1 MCGGT
6 VCIGKPED
14 KKESQ
19 EESKNGPVLLRM
31 GIFFDGTLNSIAN
44 IDERKNFEDFKE
56 SQKNSSRA
64 TRKAIRKRSKLIKDN
79 DSYTNEYSNVARFY
93 KCFNEKKDEFII
105 PVYVEGIGA
114 KPREIGKTIEDK
126 AKAFAQVPIK
136 DKKKE
141 HYKESCKKYDKGEIS
156 LDQFIENNDG
166 FFSCSDNQLGS
177 ALGIGLFG
185 VKKKV
190 EAACEKIH
198 KEISTIISDY
208 DINTGTDINIE
219 LYVFGFSR
227 GSAAARCF
235 CACLQNKVGSTKEE
249 YSFNSVLLGVKNTF
263 TINFNDVLIK
273 KKLKQENKYKTSLVE
288 NWLQNISD
296 KCSVNLKP
304 SVKFLG
310 LYDTVSSYGANF
322 DDDVDELGLNKIGN
336 VDKVFQIC
344 AGDEYRRNFALTDI
358 SSVGDKGDH
367 IIIPGAHSDIGG
379 GYAHNKKEKKIG
391 WFWKR
396 AGNKA
401 IRLLEDEGWFN
412 SDESERTVSNLY
424 SIIPFLLM
432 KKKIVDLD
440 VVFENGKYNKYI
452 LPSPDG
458 LEIDGIDHNYSKEL
472 CDFYNKIT
480 SYHYAIED
488 TEKGKTINL
497 VSIDGKELT
506 EDESKE
512 YYALLDEEDELTV
525 EISDLNSQIRDLEL
539 RLSTIQQQY
548 MDIGLYTFPTYIRME
563 SEIREEITEREGL
576 LSSKKARLQ
585 EIKKEKA
592 QYDNDQLLKNIRHD
606 FLHLSVSR
614 GELLDLIVNKANNN
628 RNKRT
633 VFPG

>member
-1 MCGGT
+1 MGGK
-6 VCIGKPED
+6 VLAGKPND
-14 KKESQ
+14 VKESQ
-19 EESKNGPVLLRM
+19 EQAEESSVLLRM

-44 IDERKNFEDFKE
+44 IDERKNFENFKE

-79 DSYTNEYSNVARFY
+79 GSYVNEYSNVARFY
-93 KCFNEKKDEFII
+93 KCFNEKKNEFII

-114 KPREIGKTIEDK
+114 KPREIGKTITDQK
-126 AKAFAQVPIK
+126 FAQVPIK

-141 HYKESCKKYDKGEIS
+141 PYKKTCKEYDKGEIS
-156 LDQFIENNDG
+156 LDKFIESNEG
-166 FFSCSDNQLGS
+166 FISCSDDQLGS

-190 EAACEKIH
+190 EAACERIFNEIRGLIHQKEWGENTKI
-198 KEISTIISDY
+198 EL
-208 DINTGTDINIE
+208 E

-235 CACLQNKVGSTKEE
+235 SACLQNKVGSTKEE
-249 YSFNSVLLGVKNTF
+249 YSFNSVLLEAKNTV
-263 TINFNDVLIK
+263 TINFNDVMIK
-273 KKLKQENKYKTSLVE
+273 KKLKQENKYKTSLGE
-288 NWLQNISD
+288 TWLKNISD
-296 KCSVNLKP
+296 VYNVNFKQP
-304 SVKFLG
+304 SIKFLG

-322 DDDVDELGLNKIGN
+322 DDDVDELGLNKLN
-336 VDKVFQIC
+336 HVKKVFQIC
-344 AGDEYRRNFALTDI
+344 AGDEYRKNFALTDI
-358 SSVGDKGDH
+358 SSVGDNGSH

-379 GYAHNKKEKKIG
+379 GYAHNIIEKKIG

-401 IRLLEDEGWFN
+401 IRILEKEGWFN
-412 SDESERTVSNLY
+412 FDESERTVSNLY

-432 KKKIVDLD
+432 KKQIVDLN
-440 VVFENGKYNKYI
+440 VVFNDQKYDKYI

-458 LEIDGIDHNYSKEL
+458 LEIDGIDHEYSQDL
-472 CDFYNKIT
+472 CDFYDRIE

-497 VSIDGKELT
+497 LSIDGCELS
-506 EDESKE
+506 EDDSKE
-512 YYALLDEEDELTV
+512 YVALLEEEENLLV
-525 EISDLNSQIRDLEL
+525 EISDLNSQIRNLEL
-539 RLSTIQQQY
+539 KLITIQQQY
-548 MDIGLYTFPTYIRME
+548 MDIGLYSFHTYIRME
-563 SEIREEITEREGL
+563 NEIREEIMEHEKS
-576 LSSKKARLQ
+576 LSSKKGRLY
-585 EIKKEKA
+585 EIKKEKCK
-592 QYDNDQLLKNIRHD
+592 YDNDQLLKNIRHD

-614 GELLDLIVNKANNN
+614 GEPLDLIVNKANNK

>member
-1 MCGGT
+1 MCGGM
-6 VCIGKPED
+6 VCSGKPDD

-44 IDERKNFEDFKE
+44 IDERKDFESFKE
-56 SQKNSSRA
+56 NQKNPSRA
-64 TRKAIRKRSKLIKDN
+64 TRKSIRKRSKLIKGN

-126 AKAFAQVPIK
+126 AFAQVPIK

-141 HYKESCKKYDKGEIS
+141 PYKESCKKYDNGEIS

-166 FFSCSDNQLGS
+166 FVSCSDHQLGS

-198 KEISTIISDY
+198 KEIRSLIPKKKIKA
-208 DINTGTDINIE
+208 GTDINIE
-219 LYVFGFSR
+219 LYVLGFSR

-249 YSFNSVLLGVKNTF
+249 YSSNAFILGAKNRVTFNFVDAN
-263 TINFNDVLIK
+263 IK
-273 KKLKQENKYKTSLVE
+273 KKLSQENKYKTSLVE

-344 AGDEYRRNFALTDI
+344 AGDEYRANFNLTDI
-358 SSVGDKGDH
+358 SSTGDKGKY
-367 IIIPGAHSDIGG
+367 IIIPGAHSDVGG
-379 GYAHNKKEKKIG
+379 GYAHNIKEKKTG
-391 WFWKR
+391 WFNLR
-396 AGNKA
+396 AGNKP
-401 IRLLEDEGWFN
+401 IRILEKEGWFN

-432 KKKIVDLD
+432 KDEIVDIG
-440 VVFENGKYNKYI
+440 VVFNDNKFKEYQ
-452 LPSPDG
+452 LPS
-458 LEIDGIDHNYSKEL
+458 EKTKIDKIEHNYSKEL

-488 TEKGKTINL
+488 TGKGKTINL
-497 VSIDGKELT
+497 VSIDGKKLT
-506 EDESKE
+506 EDESKK

-525 EISDLNSQIRDLEL
+525 KISDLNSQIRDLEL

-614 GELLDLIVNKANNN
+614 GDPLDLIVNKANNN

-633 VFPG
+633 VYPG

>member
-44 IDERKNFEDFKE
+44 IDERKDFESFKE
-56 SQKNSSRA
+56 NQKNPSRA
-64 TRKAIRKRSKLIKDN
+64 TRKSIRKRSKLIKGN

-126 AKAFAQVPIK
+126 AFAQVPIK

-166 FFSCSDNQLGS
+166 FFSCSDHQLGS
-177 ALGIGLFG
+177 ALGIGLYG

-198 KEISTIISDY
+198 KEIRTIISDKKLEA
-208 DINTGTDINIE
+208 GTDINIE

-249 YSFNSVLLGVKNTF
+249 YSSNAFILGAKNRVTFNFVDAN
-263 TINFNDVLIK
+263 IK
-273 KKLKQENKYKTSLVE
+273 KKLSQENKYKTSLVK
-288 NWLQNISD
+288 NWLENISN
-296 KCSVNLKP
+296 KCNVNLKP

-412 SDESERTVSNLY
+412 SGESERTVSNLY

-432 KKKIVDLD
+432 KEKIDD
-440 VVFENGKYNKYI
+440 INVVFENEELKNYV
-452 LPSPDG
+452 LPSSPKG
-458 LEIDGIDHNYSKEL
+458 LKIDGIKHNYSKEL

-497 VSIDGKELT
+497 VSINGKELT

-614 GELLDLIVNKANNN
+614 GELLDLIVNKTNNN

>member
-198 KEISTIISDY
+198 KEIRSLIPKKKIKA
-208 DINTGTDINIE
+208 GTDIEIE

-296 KCSVNLKP
+296 ECSVNLKP

-391 WFWKR
+391 WFGKR

-432 KKKIVDLD
+432 KEKIDD
-440 VVFENGKYNKYI
+440 INVVFENEELKNYV

-458 LEIDGIDHNYSKEL
+458 WEIDGIEHNYSKEL

-497 VSIDGKELT
+497 VSINGKELT

-614 GELLDLIVNKANNN
+614 GELLDLIVNKTNNN

>member
-6 VCIGKPED
+6 VCIGKPDD

-44 IDERKNFEDFKE
+44 IDERKDFESFKE
-56 SQKNSSRA
+56 NQKNPSRA
-64 TRKAIRKRSKLIKDN
+64 TRKSIRKRSKLIKGN

-126 AKAFAQVPIK
+126 AFAQVPIK

-141 HYKESCKKYDKGEIS
+141 PYKESCKKYDNGEIS

-166 FFSCSDNQLGS
+166 FVSCSDHQLGS

-198 KEISTIISDY
+198 KEIRSLIPKKKIKA
-208 DINTGTDINIE
+208 GTDINIE
-219 LYVFGFSR
+219 LYVLGFSR

-249 YSFNSVLLGVKNTF
+249 YSSNAFILGAKNRVTFNFVDAN
-263 TINFNDVLIK
+263 IK
-273 KKLKQENKYKTSLVE
+273 KKLSQENKYKTSLVE

-344 AGDEYRRNFALTDI
+344 AGDEYRANFNLTDI
-358 SSVGDKGDH
+358 SSTGDKGKY
-367 IIIPGAHSDIGG
+367 IIIPGAHSDVGG
-379 GYAHNKKEKKIG
+379 GYAHNIKEKKTG
-391 WFWKR
+391 WFNLR
-396 AGNKA
+396 AGNKP
-401 IRLLEDEGWFN
+401 IRILEKEGWFN

-432 KKKIVDLD
+432 KDEIVDIG
-440 VVFENGKYNKYI
+440 VVFNDNKFKEYQ
-452 LPSPDG
+452 LPS
-458 LEIDGIDHNYSKEL
+458 EKTKIDKIEHNYSKEL

-488 TEKGKTINL
+488 TGKGKTINL
-497 VSIDGKELT
+497 VSIDGKKLT
-506 EDESKE
+506 EDESKK

-525 EISDLNSQIRDLEL
+525 KISDLNSQIRDLEL

-614 GELLDLIVNKANNN
+614 GDPLDLIVNKANNN

-633 VFPG
+633 VYPG

>member
-6 VCIGKPED
+6 VCIGKPDD

-44 IDERKNFEDFKE
+44 IDERKDFESFKE
-56 SQKNSSRA
+56 NQKNPSRA
-64 TRKAIRKRSKLIKDN
+64 TRKSIRKRSKLIKGN

-126 AKAFAQVPIK
+126 AFAQVPIK

-141 HYKESCKKYDKGEIS
+141 PYKESCKKYDNGEIS

-166 FFSCSDNQLGS
+166 FVSCSDHQLGS

-198 KEISTIISDY
+198 KEIRSLIPKKKIKA
-208 DINTGTDINIE
+208 GTDINIE

-249 YSFNSVLLGVKNTF
+249 YSSNAFILGAKNRVTFNFVDAN
-263 TINFNDVLIK
+263 IK
-273 KKLKQENKYKTSLVE
+273 KKLSQENKYKTSLVE

-304 SVKFLG
+304 NVKFLG

-344 AGDEYRRNFALTDI
+344 AGDEYRANFNLTDI
-358 SSVGDKGDH
+358 SSTGDKGKY
-367 IIIPGAHSDIGG
+367 IIIPGAHSDVGG
-379 GYAHNKKEKKIG
+379 GYAHNIKEKKTG
-391 WFWKR
+391 WFNLR
-396 AGNKA
+396 AGNKP
-401 IRLLEDEGWFN
+401 IRILEKEGWFN

-432 KKKIVDLD
+432 KDEIVDIG
-440 VVFENGKYNKYI
+440 VVFNDNKFKEYQ
-452 LPSPDG
+452 LPS
-458 LEIDGIDHNYSKEL
+458 EKTKIDKIEHNYSKEL

-488 TEKGKTINL
+488 TGKGKTINL
-497 VSIDGKELT
+497 VSIDGKKLT
-506 EDESKE
+506 EDESKK

-525 EISDLNSQIRDLEL
+525 KISDLNSQIRDLEL

-563 SEIREEITEREGL
+563 NEIREEITEREGL

-614 GELLDLIVNKANNN
+614 GDPLDLIVNKANNN

-633 VFPG
+633 VYPG

>member
-1 MCGGT
+1 MCGGM
-6 VCIGKPED
+6 VCSGKPDD
-14 KKESQ
+14 KKETQ

-44 IDERKNFEDFKE
+44 IDERKDFESFKKNH
-56 SQKNSSRA
+56 KNSS
-64 TRKAIRKRSKLIKDN
+64 KAIRKAIKKRNDLIEDN

-93 KCFNEKKDEFII
+93 KCYREKKDEFII
-105 PVYVEGIGA
+105 PIYVEGIGA
-114 KPREIGKTIEDK
+114 KPREIGKRIDDQKLSQAPT
-126 AKAFAQVPIK
+126 K
-136 DKKKE
+136 DKQNKS
-141 HYKESCKKYDKGEIS
+141 YKKYDKGEIS

-166 FFSCSDNQLGS
+166 FFSCSDSQIGS

-273 KKLKQENKYKTSLVE
+273 KKLKQENKYKTSLVK

-296 KCSVNLKP
+296 ECSVNLKP

-432 KKKIVDLD
+432 KEKIDD
-440 VVFENGKYNKYI
+440 INVVFENEELKNYV
-452 LPSPDG
+452 LPSSPKG
-458 LEIDGIDHNYSKEL
+458 LKIDGIKHNYSKEL

-497 VSIDGKELT
+497 VSINGKELT

-576 LSSKKARLQ
+576 LSSKKARFQ

-614 GELLDLIVNKANNN
+614 GELLDLIVNKTNNN

>member
-19 EESKNGPVLLRM
+19 EETEECSILLRM

-44 IDERKNFEDFKE
+44 IDERKDFERFKE
-56 SQKNSSRA
+56 EQKSPS
-64 TRKAIRKRSKLIKDN
+64 KAIRKAIKKRNDLIKDN
-79 DSYTNEYSNVARFY
+79 DSYANEYSNVARFY

-126 AKAFAQVPIK
+126 AFAQVPIK

-141 HYKESCKKYDKGEIS
+141 PYKESCKKYDNGELS
-156 LDQFIENNDG
+156 LDQFINNNDG
-166 FFSCSDNQLGS
+166 FVSCSDHQLGS
-177 ALGIGLFG
+177 ALGIGLYG

-190 EAACEKIH
+190 EGACERIFNEIRGIIREKKV
-198 KEISTIISDY
+198 KE
-208 DINTGTDINIE
+208 GTDINIE

-235 CACLQNKVGSTKEE
+235 CACLQSKVGSTKEE
-249 YSFNSVLLGVKNTF
+249 YSSNALILGAKNRVTFNFVDAN
-263 TINFNDVLIK
+263 IK
-273 KKLKQENKYKTSLVE
+273 KKLNQENKYKTSLVK
-288 NWLQNISD
+288 NWLENISD
-296 KCSVNLKP
+296 ECRVNLKP

-322 DDDVDELGLNKIGN
+322 DDDVEELGLNKLGEVN
-336 VDKVFQIC
+336 KVFQIC
-344 AGDEYRRNFALTDI
+344 AGDEYRANFNLTDI
-358 SSVGDKGDH
+358 SSTGDKGKY
-367 IIIPGAHSDIGG
+367 IIIPGAHSDVGG
-379 GYAHNKKEKKIG
+379 GYAHNIKEKKTG
-391 WFWKR
+391 WFNLR
-396 AGNKA
+396 AGNKP
-401 IRLLEDEGWFN
+401 IRILEKEGWFN

-432 KKKIVDLD
+432 KKQIVDLN
-440 VVFENGKYNKYI
+440 VVFNDQKYDKYI

-458 LEIDGIDHNYSKEL
+458 LEIDGIDHEYSQDL
-472 CDFYNKIT
+472 CDFYDRIE

-497 VSIDGKELT
+497 LSIDGCELS
-506 EDESKE
+506 EDDSKE
-512 YYALLDEEDELTV
+512 YVALLEEEENLLV
-525 EISDLNSQIRDLEL
+525 EISDLNSQIRNLEL
-539 RLSTIQQQY
+539 KLITIQQQY
-548 MDIGLYTFPTYIRME
+548 MDIGLYSFHTYIRME
-563 SEIREEITEREGL
+563 NEIREEIMEHEKS
-576 LSSKKARLQ
+576 LSIKKGRLH
-585 EIKKEKA
+585 EIKKEKCK
-592 QYDNDQLLKNIRHD
+592 YDNDQLLKNIRHD

-614 GELLDLIVNKANNN
+614 GEPLDLIVNKANNK